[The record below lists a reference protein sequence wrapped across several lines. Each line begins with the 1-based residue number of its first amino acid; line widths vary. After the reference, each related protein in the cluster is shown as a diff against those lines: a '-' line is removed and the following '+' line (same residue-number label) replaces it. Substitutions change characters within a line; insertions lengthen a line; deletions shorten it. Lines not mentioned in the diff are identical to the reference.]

1 MHMADLPNNTIIIH
15 KSCKDNKTFHSFKIW
30 LLFRQLSGNTAS
42 KQYKMTWQN
51 NNHSARISE
60 KARLQKYLFVPTVSN
75 L

>member
-42 KQYKMTWQN
+42 KQN

-60 KARLQKYLFVPTVSN
+60 KARLQK
-75 L
+75 